1 MERKEKKKLIM
12 AIAFFV
18 IAAVFFVVN
27 KVNGAS
33 KKNTWEKAVSG
44 TIVDVDPL
52 ADNGS
57 AGMFYE
63 FDGSF
68 VWLWSSEI
76 EGRWPVRG
84 ETGTFYKNRDSK
96 KYKWEKDK
104 TVTTKK
110 TTSVKA
116 TMAKKYLP
124 SKIVNRASQ
133 TWSSIIT
140 SLPPVGKTVLV
151 RYKNGVT
158 ITTAY
163 INVKKQWK
171 LETDRERISGGR
183 EITTIKEW
191 RIILE

>member
-1 MERKEKKKLIM
+1 MEHNEKKKLII
-12 AIAFFV
+12 AIVFFI
-18 IAAVFFVVN
+18 IAAIFFVVN
-27 KVNGAS
+27 KADGAS

-44 TIVDVDPL
+44 TIVDVDPI
-52 ADNGS
+52 ANNGNV
-57 AGMFYE
+57 GMFYE

-84 ETGTFYKNRDSK
+84 ETGTFYKSRDSK

-104 TVTTKK
+104 TVSAKK
-110 TTSVKA
+110 TTSVK
-116 TMAKKYLP
+116 TITAKKYLP
-124 SKIVNRASQ
+124 SKIVNRVSQ
-133 TWSSIIT
+133 SWSSTIT
-140 SLPPVGKTVLV
+140 SSPPVGKTVLV
-151 RYKNGVT
+151 RYKNGTT

-163 INVKKQWK
+163 VNVKKQWK
-171 LETDRERISGGR
+171 LETDRERIAGGR